1 LKENVIIGRLIPAQY
16 KPLEEMVPAPVAAM
30 EQVLDKMDEEISV
43 EADEN
48 LKIDMSLDED
58 ELNVDKD
65 GEVDADAGVDI
76 DIDDAADGVD

>member
-1 LKENVIIGRLIPAQY
+1 
-16 KPLEEMVPAPVAAM
+16 MVPAPVAAM